1 MNSDLAE
8 YLEYLC
14 SENDDIM
21 GLLVVS
27 NEGLPIALA
36 SSNTGGTDQTL
47 ASGMCTALKC
57 IGKELV
63 SETMDSDL
71 KRILVDC
78 TNGAILIQPLNKKG
92 ILVVSCKNAAA
103 LNELNVA
110 SIQMYFSAN
119 SPKSLSSIVD

>member
-1 MNSDLAE
+1 MNSDLAV

-14 SENDDIM
+14 SENDDIH

-27 NEGLPIALA
+27 NEGLPIAFA
-36 SSNTGGTDQTL
+36 SSNTGNADQTL
-47 ASGMCTALKC
+47 LSGMCTALKY
-57 IGKELV
+57 ISKELI
-63 SETMDSDL
+63 SETTDSDL

-103 LNELNVA
+103 LNELNVL

-119 SPKSLSSIVD
+119 SPKSLSSVVD

>member
-14 SENDDIM
+14 CENDDIN

-36 SSNTGGTDQTL
+36 SSNTGSTDQTL
-47 ASGMCTALKC
+47 VSGMCTALKC

-78 TNGAILIQPLNKKG
+78 TNGVILIQPLNKKG

-103 LNELNVA
+103 LNELNVP
-110 SIQMYFSAN
+110 SIQIFFSSD

>member
-1 MNSDLAE
+1 MLMNSDLAE

-14 SENDDIM
+14 SENDDIS

-36 SSNTGGTDQTL
+36 TSNTGGADQTL
-47 ASGMCTALKC
+47 VSGMCTALKY
-57 IGKELV
+57 IGKELI
-63 SETMDSDL
+63 SETTDSDL

-78 TNGAILIQPLNKKG
+78 TDGLILIQPLNKKG

-103 LNELNVA
+103 LKELDIS
-110 SIQMYFSAN
+110 SIKMYFVTD
-119 SPKSLSSIVD
+119 SPKSLIAD

>member
-1 MNSDLAE
+1 MNSDLTE

-36 SSNTGGTDQTL
+36 SSNTGSTDQTL
-47 ASGMCTALKC
+47 ASGMCTALKY

-71 KRILVDC
+71 KSILVDC
-78 TNGAILIQPLNKKG
+78 TNGVILIQPLNKKV